1 MRLVTHIRRVDEVL
15 ESYGVYPNTSSLE
28 EVARCS
34 MWMLTI
40 LADINRQL
48 RSCQEELEK
57 GVVTEPF
64 PFSFWKNEK
73 HRQLKGSAVED
84 DLLKYGNKK
93 LADMRINFSIVGYDI
108 KEIKDF
114 ICPLNAEYEEM
125 NDHLKAIEEMTLELY
140 PEAYATYYQSRKKE
154 LDELT
159 VRKKYMKMKMDYYPI
174 TLQKLKTLQAQVV
187 ADALIAGIMN
197 YDDDTIPLE
206 YAGVDVRRVTENLP
220 ENYKGKLPADF
231 DKLCVK
237 YHRHVTWSNDSI
249 LNVDYDS
256 LGSYL
261 YKHSDKFT
269 PEQFVAI
276 YEHDYLLYLVRQDM
290 MKLLDNSAG
299 QVEMQAPQDQ
309 ACEDVAGNCFKNT
322 SGFVRDLVQNLVN
335 EYYLGSAVNLTLIE
349 ITLYDHNLIKKRNTH
364 TAFIKSL
371 IAWGIITIDEGEIK
385 ALANGMADKYK
396 RIPKEGYMVWPYLY
410 INDKKMCEDMGRKLG
425 STIPYSRK
433 TDE

>member
-1 MRLVTHIRRVDEVL
+1 
-15 ESYGVYPNTSSLE
+15 
-28 EVARCS
+28 
-34 MWMLTI
+34 
-40 LADINRQL
+40 
-48 RSCQEELEK
+48 
-57 GVVTEPF
+57 
-64 PFSFWKNEK
+64 
-73 HRQLKGSAVED
+73 
-84 DLLKYGNKK
+84 
-93 LADMRINFSIVGYDI
+93 
-108 KEIKDF
+108 
-114 ICPLNAEYEEM
+114 
-125 NDHLKAIEEMTLELY
+125 
-140 PEAYATYYQSRKKE
+140 
-154 LDELT
+154 
-159 VRKKYMKMKMDYYPI
+159 MKMKMDYYPI

-256 LGSYL
+256 LGFYL

-290 MKLLDNSAG
+290 MKLLENSAG

-371 IAWGIITIDEGEIK
+371 IAWDIITIDEGEIK

-410 INDKKMCEDMGRKLG
+410 INDKKMCENMGRKLG

>member
-1 MRLVTHIRRVDEVL
+1 
-15 ESYGVYPNTSSLE
+15 
-28 EVARCS
+28 
-34 MWMLTI
+34 
-40 LADINRQL
+40 
-48 RSCQEELEK
+48 
-57 GVVTEPF
+57 
-64 PFSFWKNEK
+64 
-73 HRQLKGSAVED
+73 
-84 DLLKYGNKK
+84 
-93 LADMRINFSIVGYDI
+93 
-108 KEIKDF
+108 
-114 ICPLNAEYEEM
+114 
-125 NDHLKAIEEMTLELY
+125 
-140 PEAYATYYQSRKKE
+140 
-154 LDELT
+154 
-159 VRKKYMKMKMDYYPI
+159 MDYYPI

-220 ENYKGKLPADF
+220 ENYKGKLPEDF

-237 YHRHVTWSNDSI
+237 YHRHVTWSDDSI

-371 IAWGIITIDEGEIK
+371 IAWDIITIDEGEIK